1 MTRPIYL
8 LAPRGADSGFDGV
21 IPGWKP
27 VRVEQAGALRD
38 LPPGLLLLPV
48 GEVDADQLVAALS
61 VAAEGPSDAG
71 WLPVLVDAGADGGR
85 ARLLPISIGWA
96 SDPAELARWLGGA
109 EDAQVLELR
118 QVLTRVG
125 RGRHDLN
132 NPLTSAMAETQLAL
146 MDARDPA
153 IRQGLETVE
162 EQLRRIRDL
171 IAGLRALRPPT

>member
-8 LAPRGADSGFDGV
+8 LAPGGADSGLDGL

-27 VRVEQAGALRD
+27 IRVEHAGALRD

-48 GEVDADQLVAALS
+48 GQGADRVLAALAVAAQ
-61 VAAEGPSDAG
+61 GPSDAG
-71 WLPVLVDAGADGGR
+71 WLPVLVEAGPSGGP
-85 ARLLPISIGWA
+85 ALLLPVSIGWA

-118 QVLTRVG
+118 QVLTRVA

-146 MDARDPA
+146 MEVQDPA

-171 IAGLRALRPPT
+171 VAGLRALRPPS